1 MTRKRDRC
9 GAVARRKDSNKRRK
23 KSKGS
28 HEMGD
33 IAIRLL
39 DLIVKYRVQASIVIL
54 SIITAVAFYIRYLPA
69 MKYGLELDANDPW
82 IAYWIADYFHK
93 NGLLAFDGL
102 RNVKEFWWPYG
113 RNFLSTEYIG
123 VSWVTAATYPFVEH
137 FGLTLKEWLALTP
150 VLAGTITV
158 VLAFI
163 LVYKLTGSM
172 LGGLVASLFFAVM
185 PGSIVRTIAGFVEK
199 TGIAIPQLVLFLLF
213 LHLSLESKNKKTA
226 IIYALLAG
234 FFGGSIGWVWGG
246 VHIATMFLSLVIVL
260 IPLTTR
266 NGDYLY
272 TKIQPLIVTSIVYMI
287 LTASYPKLGINYYIG
302 GIGDLIFL
310 SLLLYYVALKLY
322 IKGYN
327 IEHYFYVLA
336 VTVLVAGAAVLSGFL
351 PVGGRI
357 LAAMGIGKIT
367 SPLLTSVQENQG
379 ASIRYIV
386 NQYGIALLITIIGFL
401 YQLYLLINK
410 RKIYPVIIALYI
422 TSIAL
427 FYGNMNL
434 SYLTQMAATFSSI
447 TAGVFIGE
455 VMGVGFLSKGGS
467 MGKLSLRK
475 SSKSI
480 DPLPAIIAGTLVV
493 IVLAGSLIQFTDSL
507 RMASLHA
514 PQIDTSGLSPF
525 VVNGSVIVPLN
536 NAWKNALKYINE
548 STPKNSL
555 IVTWWD
561 YGYWVT
567 VNTGRRT
574 LADGATL
581 NSTQIRLLARI
592 LTGTEGEASMLLHK
606 IGAKPNETY
615 ILAYEVFYFFKNNN
629 TLIVLPAYNMPSSNV
644 EEAIY
649 RQKGYYVISHGQAD
663 WAKSFQMLRIGRRV
677 NPDPTLTP
685 YDTNYSSI
693 YNAWKNFPGLV
704 GMPISTVDK
713 VRNTLIYKLMIDGA
727 YSLIDHRYGCN
738 DPLMENITNIQFVVR
753 AMGSSFAG
761 QSFVTIPKPAI
772 LQSFVPEKVF
782 VGCPYITSD
791 HTQATG
797 VMIILYKWTG

>member
-1 MTRKRDRC
+1 
-9 GAVARRKDSNKRRK
+9 
-23 KSKGS
+23 
-28 HEMGD
+28 
-33 IAIRLL
+33 
-39 DLIVKYRVQASIVIL
+39 
-54 SIITAVAFYIRYLPA
+54 
-69 MKYGLELDANDPW
+69 
-82 IAYWIADYFHK
+82 
-93 NGLLAFDGL
+93 
-102 RNVKEFWWPYG
+102 
-113 RNFLSTEYIG
+113 
-123 VSWVTAATYPFVEH
+123 
-137 FGLTLKEWLALTP
+137 TP
-150 VLAGTITV
+150 VLAGTISV
-158 VLAFI
+158 VLAFV
-163 LVYKLTGSM
+163 LVYKLTRSM
-172 LGGLVASLFFAVM
+172 LGGLVSSLFFAVM
-185 PGSIVRTIAGFVEK
+185 PGSIVRTIVGFVEK
-199 TGIAIPQLVLFLLF
+199 TGIAIPQMLLFLLF
-213 LHLSLESKNKKTA
+213 LHLSLESKDNRKSMLYS
-226 IIYALLAG
+226 ILAG

-246 VHIATMFLSLVIVL
+246 IHIVTLFLSLIIIILPIINKNELYL
-260 IPLTTR
+260 INR
-266 NGDYLY
+266 MKYL
-272 TKIQPLIVTSIVYMI
+272 ILISLLYMIMTSI
-287 LTASYPKLGINYYIG
+287 YPKLGLKYYTG
-302 GIGDLIFL
+302 GLGDLIIF
-310 SLLLYYVALKLY
+310 SLIIYYISLKIY
-322 IKGYN
+322 QMGYKV
-327 IEHYFYVLA
+327 EHYLYLLSVFLLIVGTA
-336 VTVLVAGAAVLSGFL
+336 IVSGFL

-357 LAAMGIGKIT
+357 GIALGIT
-367 SPLLTSVQENQG
+367 KAVSPLATSIQENQG
-379 ASIRYIV
+379 ANIRYII
-386 NQYGIALLITIIGFL
+386 NQYGIAFMLSLIGFF
-401 YQLYLLINK
+401 YQ
-410 RKIYPVIIALYI
+410 IYKFISKKMLSPVILGLYI

-427 FYGNMNL
+427 FYGNINF

-455 VMGVGFLSKGGS
+455 IMGVGFLSKGGS

-525 VVNGSVIVPLN
+525 VINGSVIVPLN

-581 NSTQIRLLARI
+581 NETQIRLLARI
-592 LTGTEGEASMLLHK
+592 LTGTEGEASALLYK

-772 LQSFVPEKVF
+772 LQGFVPEKVF